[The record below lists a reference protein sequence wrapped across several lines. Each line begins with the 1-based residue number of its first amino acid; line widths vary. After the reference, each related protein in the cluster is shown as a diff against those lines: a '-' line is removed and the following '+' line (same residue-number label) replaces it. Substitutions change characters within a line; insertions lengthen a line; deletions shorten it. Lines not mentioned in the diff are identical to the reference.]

1 MVELEDGENNPPDES
16 YLTEEILKFLGDNP
30 KVSKAVEPKL
40 HKDISDRLEGWI
52 SDGLPKEDQEKLSKK
67 YSRPDFLEAPK
78 LNPEVEPAMQET
90 AIKRD
95 KHFLECQ
102 NIIGSA
108 IASVGSALSLILT
121 EDEEGCD
128 ELLII
133 ERLSDSMRFLADLF
147 KKQTVC
153 RRAFIL
159 PGLKPKLK
167 AALEKTNSEGFLFG
181 KELAEKIKQVGVMEK
196 MAKALKEQPPKK
208 QNKFFPKNWKGQS
221 GRTWNST
228 QPYRQQNQWS
238 RRRFFKKRIQY
249 QNRSQNASTKS
260 TTANDK
266 KTT

>member
-1 MVELEDGENNPPDES
+1 MEDIENNPPDES
-16 YLTEEILKFLGDNP
+16 YLTEEIVKFLGDNP
-30 KVSKAVEPKL
+30 KVSKAIEPKL

-52 SDGLPKEDQEKLSKK
+52 TDGLPKEDQEKLNKK
-67 YSRPDFLEAPK
+67 YSRPEFLEAPK
-78 LNPEVEPAMQET
+78 LNPEVEPAMLEA
-90 AIKRD
+90 AIKKD

-108 IASVGSALSLILT
+108 IASVGSALSLILL
-121 EDEEGCD
+121 EDEEGID

-133 ERLSDSMRFLADLF
+133 ERLSDTIRFLADLF
-147 KKQTVC
+147 QKQTVC

-167 AALEKTNSEGFLFG
+167 AALENTNSESFLFG
-181 KELAEKIKQVGVMEK
+181 KELSEKIKQVGVMKK

-208 QNKFFPKNWKGQS
+208 QNTFFPKNWKGQPWKT
-221 GRTWNST
+221 GNST

-249 QNRSQNASTKS
+249 QNRSQNSNTKS
-260 TTANDK
+260 TMTNDK
-266 KTT
+266 KTA